1 MSLQVHPTALGRY
14 EIQSVIGQGTMG
26 VVYKAVDPALDRTVA
41 LKTIHLVLGVNATER
56 EVFEQRFLTEARL
69 AAGLTH
75 PNIVVVHDVGRD
87 EATGTPFIALEYLEG
102 QPLDEYGAAGETME
116 WREAL
121 RIAARLADAL
131 HLAHSQGIVHRDIKP
146 ANIMILPSGDPKIM
160 DFGIAKAPTSQLT
173 VKGDIFGTP
182 SYMSPEQAA
191 GVKLDGRSD
200 LFSLGSVLYEQITG
214 HRAFDAPSVPAILAK
229 VTTEAPTP
237 PTRLVPD
244 LPADIDR
251 FLARCLA
258 KDPGRRYP
266 DGASLKEDVE
276 SLLADQPVRERPGLA
291 GKLEGQPGAGAVVQ
305 PPDTF
310 SSADTRHIPGSS
322 LLKASILTPTRV
334 ILAAVALFALVASAF
349 YAGRSTPR
357 ALDPAPP
364 TTTIAPDDGT
374 GEPDPTTDPAAPGPA
389 PGPGETPAGTG
400 PAETTTTTPPT
411 TRPRPPPRSR
421 PRPAVAATPRPT
433 PTPTQRP
440 TPRPTQSPIPVPS
453 AQLILDLEHKVKRG
467 SWKILI
473 DKEVVLEEPLMS
485 EAEREAAG
493 VDGKVSVRKILSVP
507 SGEYFVRV
515 EVVDN
520 GRIKAGLLRGA
531 FRVDQP
537 TILEIR
543 LRGSSLSL
551 KWK

>member
-1 MSLQVHPTALGRY
+1 MARRPTCR
-14 EIQSVIGQGTMG
+14 
-26 VVYKAVDPALDRTVA
+26 R
-41 LKTIHLVLGVNATER
+41 
-56 EVFEQRFLTEARL
+56 
-69 AAGLTH
+69 
-75 PNIVVVHDVGRD
+75 
-87 EATGTPFIALEYLEG
+87 
-102 QPLDEYGAAGETME
+102 
-116 WREAL
+116 
-121 RIAARLADAL
+121 
-131 HLAHSQGIVHRDIKP
+131 
-146 ANIMILPSGDPKIM
+146 
-160 DFGIAKAPTSQLT
+160 
-173 VKGDIFGTP
+173 
-182 SYMSPEQAA
+182 EQAA

-214 HRAFDAPSVPAILAK
+214 HRAFDAPSVPTILAK

-276 SLLADQPVRERPGLA
+276 SLLANRPVRERPGLA
-291 GKLEGQPGAGAVVQ
+291 SKLEGQPGTGAVVQ
-305 PPDTF
+305 TQDTF

-374 GEPDPTTDPAAPGPA
+374 GEPDPTTDPAAPGAA
-389 PGPGETPAGTG
+389 PGPGETPASTG

-411 TRPRPPPRSR
+411 TPPPPR
-421 PRPAVAATPRPT
+421 PTVAA
-433 PTPTQRP
+433 

-485 EAEREAAG
+485 EAERETAG
-493 VDGKVSVRKILSVP
+493 IDGRASVRKILSVP

-515 EVVDN
+515 EVIDN
-520 GRIKAGLLRGA
+520 GRVKAGLLRGA

-543 LRGSSLSL
+543 LRGSSLAL